1 MRHSENHSKMQDIA
15 EQAELLTPPGG
26 AELRLRFS
34 GPFQGRQVTWDA
46 TLVTL
51 EAWRQQHPGKEVSQN
66 FIAIGDD
73 TPEGTPIT
81 VGLNVTCIDLPTV
94 RKVMMMVRQ
103 YKRLQRGHHAYGP
116 RVTPVRAG

>member
-1 MRHSENHSKMQDIA
+1 MQDIA

-26 AELRLRFS
+26 VELRLRFS
-34 GPFQGRQVTWDA
+34 GPFEGRQVTWDA

-51 EAWRQQHPGKEVSQN
+51 EAWRRQHPGEEAAQN
-66 FIAIGDD
+66 FIAVGDD
-73 TPEGTPIT
+73 TPDGTPIT

-94 RKVMMMVRQ
+94 RKAMMMVRQ

-116 RVTPVRAG
+116 RVAPARAG